1 MDTFFEVNGVSV
13 DSSQRPIVLVRYPPS
28 FDATS
33 YRKLFEHYA
42 ELAAEGRPIAW
53 LVDFTAFNP
62 VTASASLRKEAAVVF
77 EEYLDVLEPVSICE
91 ARVVASGVAR
101 GILTAF
107 DWLTGSKWPTV
118 NVSSFEEAHAFIDD
132 HLKSR

>member
-1 MDTFFEVNGVSV
+1 MSV

-62 VTASASLRKEAAVVF
+62 VTASASKFRQ
-77 EEYLDVLEPVSICE
+77 
-91 ARVVASGVAR
+91 
-101 GILTAF
+101 
-107 DWLTGSKWPTV
+107 DWLALPGHGTHA
-118 NVSSFEEAHAFIDD
+118 SSAHAV
-132 HLKSR
+132 LA